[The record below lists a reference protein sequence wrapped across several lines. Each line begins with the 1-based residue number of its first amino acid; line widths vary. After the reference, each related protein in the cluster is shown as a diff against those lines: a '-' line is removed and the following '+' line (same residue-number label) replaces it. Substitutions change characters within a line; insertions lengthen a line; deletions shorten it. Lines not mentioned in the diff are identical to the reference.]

1 MVYTETLISVA
12 IVLFSAIMVRLE
24 NLNRRISR
32 LEGKMEI
39 LCDTMQ
45 RDREIREN

>member
-1 MVYTETLISVA
+1 MVNTEALISVI
-12 IVLFSAIMVRLE
+12 IVLFSALMARLE

-39 LCDTMQ
+39 LCDTIQ